1 MLPVSHNHNRQVL
14 TLNVAVENKANIVAV
29 MGGSGSGKSTYIKR
43 EILRLKP
50 KRLIVFDVMHEYE
63 EFGTPVK
70 FCRDLAAL
78 AKAKTFKLIFQPSST
93 NIKEVFNFVCK
104 LAFETGDCLLV
115 VEELNRV
122 TEATRAPPSWQDC
135 TSRGRHKGLMIYGA
149 SQRPA
154 NVDKDFF
161 SNATK
166 IRSGRLNFA
175 ADIKTLANVLKVK
188 NTDIDELKPLQ
199 FIEREMATGQISRGM
214 IKF

>member
-1 MLPVSHNHNRQVL
+1 MS
-14 TLNVAVENKANIVAV
+14 VANQANIVAV

-43 EILRLKP
+43 EIERLKP
-50 KRLIVFDVMHEYE
+50 KRLIIFDVMHEYGE
-63 EFGTPVK
+63 YGQRVK
-70 FCRDLAAL
+70 FCREMTELT
-78 AKAKTFKLIFQPSST
+78 KAKTFKLDFCPNSNSINEQ
-93 NIKEVFNFVCK
+93 FNFVCK
-104 LAFETGDCLLV
+104 LAFALGDCLLV

-122 TEATRAPPSWQDC
+122 TQANRAPPAWQDC

-154 NVDKDFF
+154 SVDKDFF

-175 ADIKTLANVLKVK
+175 ADIKTLANVLKVS
-188 NTDIDELKPLQ
+188 TGDIDCLKPLEY
-199 FIEREMATGQISRGM
+199 IEREMQTGKISRGV